1 MATQDKAIIRGKILY
16 YLALIYPQA
25 ATFALVQ
32 GNLQLFGY
40 PAPMDELDLHIAYLV
55 KKNLVSLDKYN
66 ASHRVRRVRLV
77 KITAKGIDYHDG
89 RLPQDEGIYVEP
101 K

>member
-1 MATQDKAIIRGKILY
+1 
-16 YLALIYPQA
+16 
-25 ATFALVQ
+25 
-32 GNLQLFGY
+32 
-40 PAPMDELDLHIAYLV
+40 
-55 KKNLVSLDKYN
+55 VSLDKFN
-66 ASHRVRRVRLV
+66 RSHRVRRVRVV